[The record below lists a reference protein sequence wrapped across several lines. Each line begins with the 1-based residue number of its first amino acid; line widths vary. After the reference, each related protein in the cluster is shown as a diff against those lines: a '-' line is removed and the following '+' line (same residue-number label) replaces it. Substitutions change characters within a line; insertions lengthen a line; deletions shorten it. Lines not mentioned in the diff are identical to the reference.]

1 MPLESRIPNPKSR
14 QLTWLVSL
22 LDPLLALLFA
32 PQCAACHTSL
42 ATPLDGPVCQAC
54 WSAVRPITPPIC
66 ESCGDP
72 LPSWRV
78 ASCSA
83 QRCARCRRTVRV
95 ITRGRAIG
103 EYDGA
108 LRQVI
113 HALKYDGRQSIAR
126 RLGLL
131 MRERGRDLL
140 DGVEWVVPVPLHPR
154 RERERGFNQAAEL
167 ARHLG
172 LPVCSAL
179 RRVRH
184 TVPQVELP
192 ATRRH
197 ANVRGAFDL
206 AAGRRGPQPGAPN
219 AAAALGPR
227 RGAGVPSAAPAL
239 GWPSR
244 VGVPWR
250 WPFAPTSPSPDLTNA
265 CVLLVD
271 DVSTTGATLEAC
283 ARVLKEAGVREV
295 RALTAAR
302 VVRRRSS
309 SLHP

>member
-1 MPLESRIPNPKSR
+1 
-14 QLTWLVSL
+14 V
-22 LDPLLALLFA
+22 
-32 PQCAACHTSL
+32 
-42 ATPLDGPVCQAC
+42 PVIA
-54 WSAVRPITPPIC
+54 
-66 ESCGDP
+66 
-72 LPSWRV
+72 
-78 ASCSA
+78 
-83 QRCARCRRTVRV
+83 
-95 ITRGRAIG
+95 RGRAIG

-113 HALKYDGRQSIAR
+113 HALKYDGRHSIAR

-154 RERERGFNQAAEL
+154 RERERGYNQAAEL

-172 LPVCSAL
+172 LPVCSPL
-179 RRVRH
+179 RRVRQ

-192 ATRRH
+192 APRRH
-197 ANVRGAFDL
+197 ANVRGAFEL
-206 AAGRRGPQPGAPN
+206 AARRR
-219 AAAALGPR
+219 GPR
-227 RGAGVPSAAPAL
+227 RGTGVPSAAPAL

-250 WPFAPTSPSPDLTNA
+250 WPFAQTSPSPDLTNA

-309 SLHP
+309 SRLP